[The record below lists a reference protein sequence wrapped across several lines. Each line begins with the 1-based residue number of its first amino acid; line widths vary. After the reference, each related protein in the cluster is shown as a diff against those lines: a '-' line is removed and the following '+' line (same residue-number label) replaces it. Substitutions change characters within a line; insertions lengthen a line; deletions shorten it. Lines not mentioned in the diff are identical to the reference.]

1 LCTFK
6 ALVAWI
12 VHAAADEPNY
22 CHDPQ
27 VNQEWGRL
35 IEEAPGD
42 DLLMR
47 LFALR
52 LGLCQLVDSG
62 QLDLERATEIF
73 EQARRG
79 AAMERRQEEEQERRP
94 DQRTG
99 N

>member
-1 LCTFK
+1 MIGRQK
-6 ALVAWI
+6 AKPVLVAWL
-12 VHAAADEPNY
+12 VLAWLSHAAADGTNY

-27 VNQEWGRL
+27 ANQEWGRL

-62 QLDLERATEIF
+62 QLDQGCSMLTKSLNIISLNDGAT
-73 EQARRG
+73 
-79 AAMERRQEEEQERRP
+79 
-94 DQRTG
+94 
-99 N
+99 